1 MNLVNEENINKLF
14 NLLNSILKLKKIA
27 SPSSSKGVEN
37 YLKNKVKSYGNKN
50 PEIHNTFITV
60 LKPNPL
66 YKSLTHKEKF
76 TLGIKCLSFEY
87 FDLKLLGS
95 NIMGHLY
102 KNVTKEE
109 FRTLNKTISTKNIIN
124 EWATSDCLTSKFYK
138 FYGLLSKENT
148 KEIANLSKENNLW
161 LRRISCVSFVN
172 RVKFNDKKPNFK
184 GFIDLMFEICE
195 NNKVHEERFNQL
207 ALGWLLREISVIE
220 YERYKQ
226 WMKENISYM
235 TREAV
240 RYSIEKL
247 TPKQKRLILSY
258 FVCENDDKKTN
269 KTNSKKK
276 QE

>member
-14 NLLNSILKLKKIA
+14 NLLNSKLKIKKKI

-50 PEIHNTFITV
+50 PEIHNTFKTF

-76 TLGIKCLSFEY
+76 TLGMQCLSFEY
-87 FDLKLLGS
+87 FDLKLLGA
-95 NIMGHLY
+95 NIMGHIY
-102 KNVTKEE
+102 KDVTKEE
-109 FRTLNKTISTKNIIN
+109 FNNLNHIISTKNIIN

-138 FYGLLSKENT
+138 FYGLLNKENT

-161 LRRISCVSFVN
+161 LRRISCVSFVS

-207 ALGWLLREISVIE
+207 ALGWLLREISVVE

-247 TPKQKRLILSY
+247 APKQKRLILSY
-258 FVCENDDKKTN
+258 WVYENDEKKTN
-269 KTNSKKK
+269 KANSKKK
-276 QE
+276 QD